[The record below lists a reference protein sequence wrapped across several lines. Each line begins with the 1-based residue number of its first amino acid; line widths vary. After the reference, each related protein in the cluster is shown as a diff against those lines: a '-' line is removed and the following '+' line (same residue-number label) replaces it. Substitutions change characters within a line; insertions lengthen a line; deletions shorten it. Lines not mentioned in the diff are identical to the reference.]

1 MKRASSVIFIIA
13 SGLVA
18 LVSGLFVIIEG
29 RLLLSFDW
37 TLHEQEFLAFIQYL
51 AKLALAIYTFS
62 VAVNSIRYREQKDFI
77 FEGISL
83 AAIAVGLTIYATNG
97 FGIYFTI
104 LALLYLG
111 ASIFMFFASKAD
123 EY

>member
-1 MKRASSVIFIIA
+1 MKRASSVIFIIM

-18 LVSGLFVIIEG
+18 LVAGLFVIIEG

-62 VAVNSIRYREQKDFI
+62 VAANSIRYREQKDFI

-83 AAIAVGLTIYATNG
+83 VAIAVGLAIYATNG
-97 FGIYFTI
+97 FGVYFII
-104 LALLYLG
+104 LSALYL
-111 ASIFMFFASKAD
+111 ASCIFMFVASKKD
-123 EY
+123 GE